1 MATPLSD
8 LISLL
13 AFSGLMFGGAT
24 LGVLALPWTD
34 RELRDTS
41 RAVRRS
47 WRKVDASVARTLG
60 RPVVAGEVPRQ
71 R

>member
-41 RAVRRS
+41 RAVRRT
-47 WRKVDASVARTLG
+47 WRRLDASVSRTLG
-60 RPVVAGEVPRQ
+60 RAVVATDSPRT

>member
-8 LISLL
+8 LISLVV
-13 AFSGLMFGGAT
+13 FSGLMFGGAT

-47 WRKVDASVARTLG
+47 WRRLDASVARTLG
-60 RPVVAGEVPRQ
+60 RPVVAADSPRA